1 MKKLSLL
8 SSKGM
13 EPIERPGTR
22 TLAKRAVA
30 KKEEAPAEEESR
42 RLGYREKLGQQAI
55 QEQLLSRTEEYE
67 IVAVQS
73 MVYDPAIIR
82 RAAAVKITRT
92 LAEAQATDKKWSG
105 TVKDHHMGPTIKSR
119 ICATCGM
126 DESACPGHIG
136 AIELAEPVY
145 LVGWLPEV
153 IQILSC
159 MCRDCGKLLISEEE
173 IRTNPR
179 YTMVVGRTRLRRIAE
194 ASKKKTC
201 SEKKCLTNTRKYE
214 GIIDDR
220 KSEDLLRIQIKR
232 ENVYREIDTRS
243 VHERLIRL
251 SDEHYRL
258 LGYTI
263 ERSDPALLLPIE
275 RETAREQGIENGIP
289 IRTHPK
295 NFVTTIISVY
305 PVNKRPDKII
315 KNRPQL
321 NDETVLYD
329 QIVAINGKIIAKRDE
344 LEKMQPIARADSEV
358 IIRLK
363 GELSKL
369 VSDLTLHVA
378 RILNSEKYKSSISR
392 VNQLKGVH
400 QQLQGKKAL
409 IRGKQMGHIT
419 NNVTRNVAGTDPFL
433 YFGESAIPASSAYQ
447 QFQSEKVFSANI
459 LSCMRLLR
467 RGDVLFYAG
476 RNDIKIEVT
485 PEFQKHGQLE
495 IGMTIYRRTMNG
507 DVVVINR
514 NPSIHMYS
522 IQGTNARV
530 RAYAT
535 LGTHMAVTTP
545 LKLDYDGDEMQ
556 THFLQT
562 YGSQAD
568 AIASVHIRRNI
579 INIQTSSPLVGGVYN
594 VPVATTLLSR
604 KETTVSQQDFVYII
618 TRLVVQ
624 DQLTTLTSRLRRHYQ
639 TFEIPFARLN
649 KGVERLGIYYALFL
663 REVKP
668 EAYINEGDAY
678 AAFRSWL
685 RNQNLLIE
693 GTKTSTAAVDLR
705 PEDFTQYVVPF
716 FLQNADD
723 YYAFINYQ
731 KSIDGGRTVFSTAE
745 EMFDSFKLW
754 LINIDE
760 IHLAEMTNMEE
771 LVARLR
777 KSKISEDIVRNRVLD
792 LNRGLPTDIHLPTTS
807 KRLLAYFD
815 NEQTRN
821 AFTQVKQRREAKLLA
836 DQKMTVTDF
845 RKNYLPGFNFL
856 GGIFFVFAFDQII
869 EQPNAEGT
877 APLDYPL
884 TITNAW
890 NHFKEWFAR
899 NTTQEM
905 PYTQAQLDT
914 YLRSRYGDPIPLI
927 QYSQQ
932 ARKFLTNDTKNKLEL
947 AEKLLSRRR
956 DQLEGLEGDA
966 KFRKEMQI
974 SEAEDI
980 VAKVKK
986 TNKAREDELDRQLK
1000 NMDSELYVW
1009 IGLGLNEV
1017 AAREE
1022 FRYPG
1027 RVLLSAIMPASL
1039 NYAEYGVTIRDG
1051 VVIDGIF
1058 TADVVGTKENSLIQS
1073 IWNNYGS
1080 ERAADFISD
1089 LYFLSYAI
1097 YTPLN
1102 MTISLADLSATNP
1115 LAMLAIEE
1123 KKAVLMKRVQVLAAS
1138 YPKTDNPVL
1147 REKYERDMLQL
1158 TRDFADIGS
1167 KVVDALDT
1175 VNNIA
1180 LIAKSK
1186 AKGKASDFS
1195 RMMVDLQQATLS
1207 GQRLPQTLRGGTVSL
1222 PYFSPNE
1229 GSLES
1234 RGFIGNSYIKGL
1246 EPDEYYQHALAGR
1259 QGIVDTQQKS
1269 SDVGD
1274 DHRRLVKSSEDLKVA
1289 VNGEVYH
1296 AVNKNKI
1303 SFCFGNHS
1311 LNPKHLRLVKMRGT
1325 KIASP
1330 FYPSEILSKYN
1341 SLYSRVGSKKEEKK

>member
-1 MKKLSLL
+1 
-8 SSKGM
+8 M

-22 TLAKRAVA
+22 TLAKRTSS
-30 KKEEAPAEEESR
+30 KKEEAPVEEESK
-42 RLGYREKLGQQAI
+42 RLGFREKLGQQAI
-55 QEQLLSRTEEYE
+55 QEQLLSRIEEYE
-67 IVAVQS
+67 IAAIQS
-73 MVYDPAIIR
+73 LVFDPAIIR

-92 LAEAQATDKKWSG
+92 LAESHASDKKWSG
-105 TVKDHHMGPTIKSR
+105 TVKDHHMGPTIMSR
-119 ICATCGM
+119 KCATCSM

-153 IQILSC
+153 LRILSC
-159 MCRDCGKLLISEEE
+159 MCRDCGKLLIAEEDL
-173 IRTNPR
+173 RTNPR
-179 YTMVVGRTRLRRIAE
+179 YTMVAGRTRLRRISE
-194 ASKKKTC
+194 DSKKKTC
-201 SEKKCLTNTRKYE
+201 NEKKCLPNTRKYE

-232 ENVYREIDTRS
+232 GNVYREIDTRS
-243 VHERLIRL
+243 VYERLVRFP
-251 SDEHYRL
+251 DEHYRL

-263 ERSDPALLLPIE
+263 ERADPSLLLPIE
-275 RETAREQGIENGIP
+275 KETAREQGIENGIP
-289 IRTHPK
+289 LRTHPK
-295 NFVTTIISVY
+295 NFVATVIPVY
-305 PVNKRPDKII
+305 PVNKRMDKII
-315 KNRPQL
+315 KGRAQL

-329 QIVAINGKIIAKRDE
+329 QIVATNGKIIAKQEE
-344 LEKMQPIARADSEV
+344 LDKMQPIARADSEV
-358 IIRLK
+358 IIRLR
-363 GELSKL
+363 GELVKL
-369 VSDLTLHVA
+369 VGELTLHVA

-419 NNVTRNVAGTDPFL
+419 NNVTRNVAGTDPYL
-433 YFGESAIPASSAYQ
+433 YFGETAVPISSAYQ

-459 LSCMRLLR
+459 VSCMRLLR

-476 RNDIKIEVT
+476 RNDIKIEVS

-522 IQGTNARV
+522 IQGTTTRI
-530 RAYAT
+530 RTYAT

-604 KETTVSQQDFVYII
+604 RETTVSQQDFVYII

-624 DQLTTLTSRLRRHYQ
+624 EQLTTLTSRLRRHYQ
-639 TFEIPFARLN
+639 TFEIPVAPKGTIRVRLA
-649 KGVERLGIYYALFL
+649 VYYALFL
-663 REVKP
+663 KAVKP
-668 EAYINEGDAY
+668 PAFLNESDAY
-678 AAFRSWL
+678 FAFRTWL
-685 RNQNLLIE
+685 RNQNLLRDSSTTSS
-693 GTKTSTAAVDLR
+693 GTVDMQ
-705 PEDFTQYVVPF
+705 PEDFTNYIVPF
-716 FLQNADD
+716 FMQNASD
-723 YYAFINYQ
+723 YYAFIDYQ
-731 KSIDGGRTVFSTAE
+731 RKIEGGRTVFSTAD
-745 EMFDSFKLW
+745 EMFASFKAW

-760 IHLAEMTNMEE
+760 IRIAELTDMEE
-771 LVARLR
+771 LAERIR
-777 KSKISEDIVRNRVLD
+777 TDKKKNWDQIIFNRVRD
-792 LNRGLPTDIHLPTTS
+792 VNAGLPKNLQLPIS
-807 KRLLAYFD
+807 SNQLLAYFD
-815 NEQTRN
+815 DDTKID
-821 AFTQVKQRREAKLLA
+821 AFLDLKENREAKLA
-836 DQKMTVTDF
+836 VDSKMTLEDF
-845 RKNYLPGFNFL
+845 RKNYLPGFNFI
-856 GGIFFVFAFDQII
+856 GGIFFVFAYDNIA
-869 EQPNAEGT
+869 EQPNAEGI
-877 APLDYPL
+877 APLDNPL
-884 TITNAW
+884 TLSAAW
-890 NHFKEWFAR
+890 DAFKNWFGT
-899 NTTQEM
+899 NTTEPM
-905 PYTQAQLDT
+905 PYTEAQMDT
-914 YLRSRYGDPIPLI
+914 YLHSRYGNPIPI
-927 QYSQQ
+927 EQYSRQ
-932 ARKFLTNDTKNKLEL
+932 ARNFLSKDLKTKLEL
-947 AEKLLSRRR
+947 AEKLLDRRR
-956 DQLEGLEGDA
+956 QQLEELDPQASGDT

-980 VAKVKK
+980 VAKVKR
-986 TNKAREDELDRQLK
+986 TNKAREDELNRRLK
-1000 NMDSELYVW
+1000 NMEKESHVW
-1009 IGLGLNEV
+1009 IGLGLQGTEV
-1017 AAREE
+1017 NQE

-1027 RVLLSAIMPASL
+1027 RVLLSTIMPASL
-1039 NYAEYGVTIRDG
+1039 NYSEYGVTIRDG
-1051 VVIDGIF
+1051 IVIDGIF
-1058 TADVVGTKENSLIQS
+1058 TADVVGTRENSLIQS
-1073 IWNNYGS
+1073 IWSNYGS

-1123 KKAVLMKRVQVLAAS
+1123 KKAVLMKRVQALAAS
-1138 YPKTDNPVL
+1138 YPKTDNPVI

-1167 KVVDALDT
+1167 KVVEALDAA
-1175 VNNIA
+1175 NNIA
-1180 LIAKSK
+1180 IIAKSK

-1259 QGIVDTQQKS
+1259 QGIVDTQQKA

-1274 DHRRLVKSSEDLKVA
+1274 DARRLRKSGEDLRIA

-1311 LNPKHLRLVKMRGT
+1311 LNPTRLRLIKMRGT

-1330 FYPSEILSKYN
+1330 FYPSELLSKHN
-1341 SLYSRVGSKKEEKK
+1341 SLYSRVGPKKETKK